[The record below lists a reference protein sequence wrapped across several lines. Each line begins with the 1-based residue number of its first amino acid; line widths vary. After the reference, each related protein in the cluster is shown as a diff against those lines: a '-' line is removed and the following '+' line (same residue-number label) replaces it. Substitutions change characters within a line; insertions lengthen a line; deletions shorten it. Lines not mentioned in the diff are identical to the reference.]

1 MSLTE
6 AFLNGKIEGLE
17 GKKPKHIA
25 TAISNVFVFDSKV
38 YKVYKSDNKFFNENF
53 NDLSDKKKRFSFTR
67 KDFDWNA
74 RLSPEIYTALKG
86 AVMKDGRI
94 EFTDPKDD
102 SEELV
107 IEMNKVDMSNQLLKR
122 LVEGRI
128 SLTDCYQIG
137 KQFGER
143 VPHLPKL
150 KPVDTAYKD
159 FLSRYEDIRPWI
171 GSAEKYIPK
180 EEAQKYLSYIKD
192 FIESHKSEL
201 DSKDLMGTCMD
212 IHADNAV
219 FIDNVFL
226 PIDTYA
232 PKEAWL
238 HGYKFINIY
247 RLATDI
253 YVFLGKK
260 HFEEVLRGYQD
271 STGETLPRK
280 YNKFLITY
288 HEMISWPYHYMLHEK
303 ELWRLDVAK
312 RIKIFLEDLFDT
324 K

>member
-1 MSLTE
+1 MNIVET
-6 AFLNGKIEGLE
+6 FLNSKIEGLE
-17 GKKPKHIA
+17 NEKPKHIV
-25 TAISNVFVFDSKV
+25 TTISDVFVFDSKV
-38 YKVYKSDNKFFNENF
+38 YKIYKSDNEFFNKNF
-53 NDLSDKKKRFSFTR
+53 NDLSNKKKRFLFTH
-67 KDFDWNA
+67 KDYEWNN
-74 RLSPEIYTALKG
+74 RLSPEIYINLKG
-86 AVMKDGRI
+86 VNLKGDQV
-94 EFTDPKDD
+94 EFVDPGDI
-102 SEELV
+102 SQELV
-107 IEMNKVDMSNQLLKR
+107 IEMNRVDMSNQLLKR
-122 LVEGRI
+122 LVEDRI

-150 KPVDTAYKD
+150 EPINTAYED
-159 FLSRYEDIRPWI
+159 FLSRYEDIRPWM
-171 GSAEKYIPK
+171 GSVEKYIPK

-192 FIESHKSEL
+192 FIESHKGEL

-219 FIDNVFL
+219 FVGGVFL

-247 RLATDI
+247 RLATDV
-253 YVFLGKK
+253 YAFLGKK

-271 STGETLPRK
+271 STGEILPRQ
-280 YNKFLITY
+280 YDKFLIIY
-288 HEMISWPYHYMLHEK
+288 SEMISWPYHYMLFEK
-303 ELWRLDVAK
+303 ESWRLEVAK
-312 RIKIFLEDLFDT
+312 KIKILLEDLFNT